1 MEEIEMKRKIALI
14 LMSSILA
21 LSACTASKE
30 PTADEI
36 VQNFYTNTHQ
46 IKSQMRL
53 TSDNV
58 SALLEGYMDA
68 SGYGSGLLSVGNV
81 ICEVTFVNNDMYVDV
96 LDNTYCIENM
106 GYQLSFD
113 KLRTQNTTTEELNQ
127 LGFTLGS
134 NDITAFSSTIDNVQI
149 TNQYAKSSKII
160 EPCEVTKDIVIPLN
174 DFLRLLSR
182 VNTSK
187 ADDIPIIGELSKEQE
202 EEQETEPVEEEKSSY
217 YLNSELGIKINNQT
231 FSVDDYINIKDYF
244 FDTTPEG
251 INYKEEWDKD
261 TKVTLCYASYIDT
274 TGKFTAMSINNIVYK
289 LAADCDFEF
298 LGFSA
303 GQSIEEINRI
313 LGIKLNSKDKKD
325 FKPLR
330 DDIVI
335 TKTGNNFIRFTVGD
349 YKVRFGFDK
358 SKALSSMTIEKER
371 DYKKYDND

>member
-1 MEEIEMKRKIALI
+1 MKRKLALLLMSFIIAL
-14 LMSSILA
+14 SGCSN
-21 LSACTASKE
+21 TKE
-30 PTADEI
+30 LTADEI

-58 SALLEGYMDA
+58 SALLEAYIDA
-68 SGYGSGLLSVGNV
+68 TGSGTGLLSVGNV

-96 LDNTYCIENM
+96 LDNTYCIENI

-113 KLRTQNTTTEELNQ
+113 KLGTQSTTIEELNN
-127 LGFTLGS
+127 LGFTLNN
-134 NDITAFSSTIDNVQI
+134 NDITGFSSTVDNVQI

-160 EPCEVTKDIVIPLN
+160 EPTEATKDIVIPLN

-182 VNTSK
+182 ANTSK
-187 ADDIPIIGELSKEQE
+187 ADDIAVIGELSKES
-202 EEQETEPVEEEKSSY
+202 EQKEQKEPVEEEKASY
-217 YLNSELGIKINNQT
+217 YLNSDLGIKIKDKT
-231 FSVDDYINIKDYF
+231 FSIDDYINMKDYF
-244 FDTTPEG
+244 FNTTPEG

-298 LGFSA
+298 LSFSA
-303 GQSIEEINRI
+303 GQSIEDVNKI
-313 LGIKLNSKDKKD
+313 LGVKLNSKDKKE
-325 FKPLR
+325 FKPIR
-330 DDIVI
+330 DDIEI
-335 TKTGNNFIRFTVGD
+335 TKTGNNFIRFNVGD

-371 DYKKYDND
+371 DYKKYGND

>member
-1 MEEIEMKRKIALI
+1 MKKKIALL
-14 LMSSILA
+14 LMSSILTF
-21 LSACTASKE
+21 SACTASKE
-30 PTADEI
+30 LTADEV

-58 SALLEGYMDA
+58 SALLEAYIDA
-68 SGYGSGLLSVGNV
+68 SGYGTGLLSVGNV
-81 ICEVTFVNNDMYVDV
+81 ICEVTFVNNDMYVDA
-96 LDNTYCIENM
+96 LDNTYCIENI

-113 KLRTQNTTTEELNQ
+113 KLNMQNTTVEELNQ

-134 NDITAFSSTIDNVQI
+134 SDITAFSSTIDNVQI
-149 TNQYAKSSKII
+149 INQYAKSSKII

-187 ADDIPIIGELSKEQE
+187 ADDIPIIGELSKKPEDE
-202 EEQETEPVEEEKSSY
+202 IKPVEEEKSSY
-217 YLNSELGIKINNQT
+217 YLNSELGIKINNQI

-244 FDTTPEG
+244 FHNTPEG

-303 GQSIEEINRI
+303 GQSIEDINRI

-330 DDIVI
+330 DDIEI
-335 TKTGNNFIRFTVGD
+335 IKTGNNFIRFTVGD

-358 SKALSSMTIEKER
+358 SKTLSSMTIEKER